1 MRQAG
6 PGSPFRIAQSNRV
19 TDNMSEQKRV
29 LHYNGY
35 LSVLTDFHPISNDE
49 NYVNRPTTNRIQ
61 SFIHQKLLARGIL
74 FRHYSYGIILFFTNS
89 VDVDKTFLSRTRPS
103 QNNSVVVSLEIL
115 FARAWT

>member
-35 LSVLTDFHPISNDE
+35 LSVLTDFHLISNDE
-49 NYVNRPTTNRIQ
+49 NYVNRPTTRDCNLTIK
-61 SFIHQKLLARGIL
+61 SLTVV
-74 FRHYSYGIILFFTNS
+74 YGL
-89 VDVDKTFLSRTRPS
+89 VK
-103 QNNSVVVSLEIL
+103 
-115 FARAWT
+115 